1 MGADRKLFEEFL
13 TFSSVLT
20 GFKTF
25 RLRGTGQAEVY
36 FSTVNDIVGEGMVKE
51 LLETFRGVVRGAGDD
66 AAAFE
71 RGLRREIL
79 SDGKLGPVARHVIK
93 LWYVG
98 IWYELPGEWREAYGE
113 NEKDRTFVVS
123 PVSYTEGLLWPAI
136 GANPSGAK
144 PLGYGMWATPP
155 RIEE

>member
-1 MGADRKLFEEFL
+1 MSVERNLDDFL
-13 TFSSVLT
+13 EFSSLIT
-20 GFKTF
+20 GFGAYH
-25 RLRGTGQAEVY
+25 LRGTGLVELY
-36 FSTVNDIVGEGMVKE
+36 LTTVTEIVGDATMKALLGAYRNAADEAAGDAA
-51 LLETFRGVVRGAGDD
+51 LLERSVR
-66 AAAFE
+66 
-71 RGLRREIL
+71 RVIM
-79 SDGKLGPVARHVIK
+79 SDPKLGPVTRHLIK

-98 IWYELPGEWREAYGE
+98 TWYGLPREWREAYGE

-123 PVSYTEGLLWPAI
+123 AGAYVEGLLWPAI